1 MSEYQEYLERL
12 DQLIS
17 MEVVPK
23 TAIFDYFTEHIGK
36 YGDDPMKVEPLI
48 WFIQTAFYSDITF
61 SIFRLFDKGGDRNI
75 YHFTEYSKAQLS
87 SIAWKTPLTA
97 IDIANHESKLNAVA
111 PIVENLKKRR
121 NKFFG
126 HYDKK
131 FFFDPDK
138 INVDFPFSNEDAKIL
153 VRVLQSIIAD
163 HKRAFTGS
171 VSISIDGFVYAAAER
186 MYEKLRA
193 AASGENAA

>member
-1 MSEYQEYLERL
+1 
-12 DQLIS
+12 

-23 TAIFDYFTEHIGK
+23 TAIFDYFTEHIDK
-36 YGDDPMKVEPLI
+36 YGDDPNKVEPLI
-48 WFIQTAFYSDITF
+48 WYIQTAFYSDITF

-75 YHFTEYSKAQLS
+75 YHFTECAKAQLS

-97 IDIANHESKLNAVA
+97 ADIANHESELNTVA
-111 PIVENLKKRR
+111 PIVENLRKRR

-131 FFFDPDK
+131 FFYDPDK
-138 INVDFPFSNEDAKIL
+138 INVDYPFSNEDAKTL

-171 VSISIDGFVYAAAER
+171 VSMSVDGFVYAAAEN

-193 AASGENAA
+193 AARGKSAA